1 MMWFSVLTR
10 QILNGLVRDIAV
22 RHVEAD
28 QEREVTADGGDEL
41 VRGNVSDVETG
52 EAGEAGQG
60 ERKSSAEVPTA
71 GDLPVLRQT
80 APQSL
85 TK

>member
-1 MMWFSVLTR
+1 MVLTC
-10 QILNGLVRDIAV
+10 QILNGLIRDVAV

-41 VRGNVSDVETG
+41 VRGDVSDVETG
-52 EAGEAGQG
+52 EAGEAGEG
-60 ERKSSAEVPTA
+60 ERNCPAEVPAA